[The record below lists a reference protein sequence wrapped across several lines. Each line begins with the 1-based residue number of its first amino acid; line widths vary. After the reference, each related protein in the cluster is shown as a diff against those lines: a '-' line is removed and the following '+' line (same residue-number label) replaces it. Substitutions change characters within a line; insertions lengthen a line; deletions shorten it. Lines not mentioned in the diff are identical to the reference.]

1 MAFTDARI
9 ITVEDG
15 EVIEDGTVIVR
26 NGRLDCVGAC
36 STDGIDRVFDA
47 SGKTIIPGLIDMHA
61 HHHRDHEGVLPKK
74 NWESAVYLAYGVT
87 TTLDN
92 SQWSSNVF
100 PAAEL
105 VESGAVIGPR
115 MYSTGDQSTL
125 ATAHARTKSQATSWL
140 TRTWH
145 DLCPGAQCRSKSTCN
160 HDAHSDSGLQML
172 HGNVGSW

>member
-1 MAFTDARI
+1 MPIYDLLI
-9 ITVEDG
+9 KG
-15 EVIEDGTVIVR
+15 GHVIDPANNVDTLADVGVA
-26 NGRLDCVGAC
+26 GRVVAAVKP
-36 STDGIDRVFDA
+36 GIDKSEGRRVVDA
-47 SGKTIIPGLIDMHA
+47 AGMYVTPGLIDMHA

-115 MYSTGDQSTL
+115 MYSTGD
-125 ATAHARTKSQATSWL
+125 
-140 TRTWH
+140 
-145 DLCPGAQCRSKSTCN
+145 PIY
-160 HDAHSDSGLQML
+160 SGD
-172 HGNVGSW
+172 GSRQNEISIY